1 MNLHSF
7 TDELLSL
14 QAPSE
19 GLGKVASNIRP
30 YSRLGGGAAVAGAL
44 EHKLT
49 KMKEERDGMHPML
62 QRKGST
68 LSAAK
73 RVGASGL
80 GLAALLHLVA
90 SKGKKA
96 K

>member
-19 GLGKVASNIRP
+19 GLGKVASNIRL

-49 KMKEERDGMHPML
+49 KMKEEREGEQTGAVAQARVVAGDEE
-62 QRKGST
+62 RDEGSPGRGVNRPPRR
-68 LSAAK
+68 S
-73 RVGASGL
+73 
-80 GLAALLHLVA
+80 
-90 SKGKKA
+90 
-96 K
+96 